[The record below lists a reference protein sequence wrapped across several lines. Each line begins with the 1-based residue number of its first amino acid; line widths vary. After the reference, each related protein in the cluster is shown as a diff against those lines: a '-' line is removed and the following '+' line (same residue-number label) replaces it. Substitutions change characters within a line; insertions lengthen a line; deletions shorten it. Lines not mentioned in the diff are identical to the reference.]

1 MRYLLDVNLLVAWGW
16 EDHIDHDR
24 TAKWIAGAKRL
35 RDTRLLTSAI
45 PQLGFVRVSV
55 QRTGGRLAVSEAAE
69 VLTGMIGS
77 LGRIHAFVP
86 DDIDST
92 KWPGWCQSASR
103 STDAHLL
110 SLATA
115 HKAKLA
121 TLDTGIPGAFVLP
134 NSPEARTE

>member
-16 EDHIDHDR
+16 EDHVDHDR
-24 TAKWIAGAKRL
+24 TVKWVATEIQR
-35 RDTRLLTSAI
+35 RDRTLLTSAI

-55 QRTGGRLAVSEAAE
+55 QRAAGRLAPSEAAE
-69 VLTGMIGS
+69 VLAGMIES
-77 LGRIHAFVP
+77 LGTIHAFVP
-86 DDIDST
+86 DTIQSVT
-92 KWPGWCQSASR
+92 WPAWCQSASR

-121 TLDTGIPGAFVLP
+121 TLDTGIPHAFLLP
-134 NSPEARTE
+134 